1 MKGKSV
7 NKYASYVCRCCVAAA
22 FCLTG
27 MPVIAQDSARLALGE
42 KAFASSCKSCHD
54 TGKAENDAPQ
64 LSEQAEW
71 KDRAGKG
78 RADLYKSAVEG
89 FTGYFAMPAR
99 GGNAAL
105 SDDEVKAAVDYM
117 LLRAGVK

>member
-1 MKGKSV
+1 MH
-7 NKYASYVCRCCVAAA
+7 KYLMRCCVAGTIGFAA
-22 FCLTG
+22 
-27 MPVIAQDSARLALGE
+27 MPAIAQESARPALGE
-42 KAFASSCKSCHD
+42 KVFAASCKSCHD

-78 RADLYKSAVEG
+78 RPELYKNSIEG
-89 FTGYFAMPAR
+89 FSGYFAMPAR

-105 SDDEVKAAVDYM
+105 TDEEVKAAVDYM